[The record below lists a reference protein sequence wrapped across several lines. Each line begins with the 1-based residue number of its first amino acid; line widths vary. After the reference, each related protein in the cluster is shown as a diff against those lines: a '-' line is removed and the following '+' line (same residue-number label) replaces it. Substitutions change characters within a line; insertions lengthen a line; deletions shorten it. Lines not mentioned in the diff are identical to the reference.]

1 MAKKKILWVE
11 DDRHITISLKPVMEK
26 EGWDVQLVSSAKEAK
41 PEAIGA
47 KPDLIVM
54 DIIMDGEHGYD
65 AIEDLKSDPEL
76 GNVPVIVFSS
86 MTHRWSETTAT
97 REDAL
102 LSKAAEFV
110 DKTAEPDVL
119 IRTIHQYLDT

>member
-1 MAKKKILWVE
+1 MVKKKILWVE
-11 DDRHITISLKPVMEK
+11 DDKDIVLFLKPIMEK
-26 EGWDVQLVSSAKEAK
+26 EGWDIQSVSSAEEAK
-41 PEAIGA
+41 PAAIGTR
-47 KPDLIVM
+47 PDLIIM
-54 DIIMDGEHGYD
+54 DIIMDGEHGYN
-65 AIEDLKSDPEL
+65 AIEDLKIDPEL

-119 IRTIHQYLDT
+119 IRTIHKYFDT